1 MSTQME
7 INRGSVTL
15 EQITNQILAHQNEL
29 LLFREE
35 KAAMQ
40 QQLAS
45 LMLAPAPPPAPAPL
59 LPARK
64 ALLFNHIFD
73 GDKTMFKSHGT
84 EDCALRDKTWGPK
97 ETKAAYTAPGQ
108 RDTDGDVQM
117 TGVNATGFKKQS
129 KKTENASAKA
139 STAAKWVSQEVLAQR
154 HFAAD
159 RSQRTLNRDIKTW
172 HSEREFAKWGTR
184 KPKFGALLSRPYRF
198 CSMEL
203 ARILPRWT
211 DMPG

>member
-1 MSTQME
+1 MSTQRE
-7 INRGSVTL
+7 IDRASVTL
-15 EQITNQILAHQNEL
+15 EQITNQTLVHQNEL

-45 LMLAPAPPPAPAPL
+45 LMSAPAPSPAPAPL

-64 ALLFNHIFD
+64 ALLFHHIFD

-117 TGVNATGFKKQS
+117 MGVNATGFKKQS
-129 KKTENASAKA
+129 KKTGNASAKA
-139 STAAKWVSQEVLAQR
+139 GTATKWMSQEVLAQR
-154 HFAAD
+154 RGSGHNLSLKLYRHEVSNFEEM
-159 RSQRTLNRDIKTW
+159 SHPTSCIHCLCLLF
-172 HSEREFAKWGTR
+172 SEEESING
-184 KPKFGALLSRPYRF
+184 
-198 CSMEL
+198 E
-203 ARILPRWT
+203 
-211 DMPG
+211 